1 MSQKCAPGVV
11 FFHLI
16 NFINYIVG
24 SVLEGYFFLHDVLFF
39 KTLMA
44 NYDNFLHANTALNWL
59 PRSIMCVGP
68 RKSKFWTRRI
78 RFSTWKPPVNMGN
91 SRFSTT
97 FSSFD
102 NLSFVLEIVW
112 KPSVTFLLCLSHVRK
127 LLVTLP
133 LPFFINCLQEQ
144 CKIRVRAA
152 PSRERF

>member
-1 MSQKCAPGVV
+1 MFYTWSGVSLSYMAG
-11 FFHLI
+11 FFLDG
-16 NFINYIVG
+16 F
-24 SVLEGYFFLHDVLFF
+24 FFLHDVTFF
-39 KTLMA
+39 LTLMA
-44 NYDNFLHANTALNWL
+44 DFDHFLHSHTLFNWL
-59 PRSIMCVGP
+59 LWSTMSAALG
-68 RKSKFWTRRI
+68 KSKFWTRHL

-112 KPSVTFLLCLSHVRK
+112 KPSVTFPLCLSHVRK